1 MDTQSSFNY
10 FLFYDKQ
17 CFPPGTSGI
26 QFLGIRVRSEFQLF
40 LRDLRNL
47 STKPQPVASVSAS
60 SQVRGNCKGGVRE
73 RSKEQSPAVSRAW
86 GLRASPAGHC
96 LLENCG

>member
-17 CFPPGTSGI
+17 CFPLGASGI

-40 LRDLRNL
+40 LRDLAKFEHQ
-47 STKPQPVASVSAS
+47 TTASGQCVSPKS
-60 SQVRGNCKGGVRE
+60 G
-73 RSKEQSPAVSRAW
+73 
-86 GLRASPAGHC
+86 
-96 LLENCG
+96 